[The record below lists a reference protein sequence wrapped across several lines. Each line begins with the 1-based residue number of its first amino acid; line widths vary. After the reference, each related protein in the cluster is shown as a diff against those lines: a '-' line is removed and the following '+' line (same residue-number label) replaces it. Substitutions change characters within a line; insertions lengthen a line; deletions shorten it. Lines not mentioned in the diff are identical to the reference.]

1 MFSTGRSSAS
11 LKRVDKIQ
19 EKVYNIINHKRE
31 KSESKD
37 SSFQKQTIV
46 NSFCASL
53 VEQNYQ
59 KLNNVKVPNE
69 NINNMRF
76 LPKSPIS
83 EKRC

>member
-53 VEQNYQ
+53 VE
-59 KLNNVKVPNE
+59 
-69 NINNMRF
+69 
-76 LPKSPIS
+76 
-83 EKRC
+83 